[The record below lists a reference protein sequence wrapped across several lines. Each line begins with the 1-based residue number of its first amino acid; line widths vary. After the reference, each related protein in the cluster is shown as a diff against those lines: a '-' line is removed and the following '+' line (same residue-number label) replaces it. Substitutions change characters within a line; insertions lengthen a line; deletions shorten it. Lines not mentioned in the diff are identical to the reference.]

1 MHLDHVT
8 FRTADVAG
16 AAQFL
21 RAVFD
26 LDEGERPQSIRHIP
40 GAWLYAQGKP
50 VVHLI
55 GSGRGFYPEGFG
67 PTLEAIDHVGFHRDD
82 YDAFRTR
89 LERLGVPHSLMDLPE
104 IAERRIFLRLPSGPL
119 IEVVF
124 DDPEAAAH

>member
-8 FRTADVAG
+8 FRTGDVA
-16 AAQFL
+16 AAAHFL

-26 LDEGERPQSIRHIP
+26 LEEGERPRSIRHIP
-40 GAWLYAQGKP
+40 GAWLYANGKP

-55 GSGRGFYPEGFG
+55 GSGRGLYPEGFE

-82 YDAFRTR
+82 YTAFRVR

-124 DDPEAAAH
+124 DDPDAAAH

>member
-55 GSGRGFYPEGFG
+55 GSGRGLYPEGFR

-82 YDAFRTR
+82 YDTIRAR
-89 LERLGVPHSLMDLPE
+89 LERLGVPYSLMDLPE